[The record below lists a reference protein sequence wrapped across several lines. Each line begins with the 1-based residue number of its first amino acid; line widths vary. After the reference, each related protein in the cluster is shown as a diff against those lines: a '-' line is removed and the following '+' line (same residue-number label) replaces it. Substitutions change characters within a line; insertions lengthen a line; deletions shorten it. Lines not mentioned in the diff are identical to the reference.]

1 MKKTILLSILIVIAI
16 LSCKKANVTDDT
28 YSDNIEGVR
37 IRYVVSVVDG
47 STASAKSETSIQ
59 NAVVCMVVNDS
70 VYEIAVDKNGIAI
83 FNNLF
88 AGNALVQVKCEG
100 YTTANLIVDL
110 KALPDTVNI
119 YDATN
124 RRIVSNIISIFPTT
138 GDNLANVSGK
148 IYADLDFTNAGE
160 EAVSTNLNIRAVVDP
175 DDLYSF
181 VDHSGSGR
189 ILDLSYEG
197 FLVSTNSQSGAYSL
211 SLPAT
216 TTGLNYIITSD
227 DFEYQSII
235 TSSETERHVYR
246 LSPDTI
252 SVQTAGNYIRDL
264 HFGVE

>member
-1 MKKTILLSILIVIAI
+1 MKKSIFLSILIVLII
-16 LSCKKANVTDDT
+16 LSCKKANELDT
-28 YSDNIEGVR
+28 EYSDNIEGVR

-47 STASAKSETSIQ
+47 STATTKSGAIIQ

-70 VYEIAVDKNGIAI
+70 VYEIQVDKNGIAI

-100 YTTANLIVDL
+100 YTTANLIIDL
-110 KALPDTVNI
+110 KALPDTVSI

-124 RRIVSNIISIFPTT
+124 RRIVSDIISIFPIT

-160 EAVSTNLNIRAVVDP
+160 ELVSNNLNIRASVNP
-175 DDLYSF
+175 DDLHTF
-181 VDHSGSGR
+181 VEHDGSGS

-197 FLVSTNSQSGAYSL
+197 FLVFTESQSGGYSL

-216 TTGLNYIITSD
+216 STSLNYIISAD
-227 DFEYQSII
+227 DFEYQSLI
-235 TSSETERHVYR
+235 TPGQNERNIYR
-246 LSPDTI
+246 MNPKTI
-252 SVQTAGNYIRDL
+252 SVQTSGKYIRDL
-264 HFGVE
+264 HFELE

>member
-28 YSDNIEGVR
+28 YSDNIDGVR

-138 GDNLANVSGK
+138 GDNLANISGK

-160 EAVSTNLNIRAVVDP
+160 EAVSTNLNIRAAVDP

-181 VDHSGSGR
+181 VDHSGSGS

-197 FLVSTNSQSGAYSL
+197 FLVSTNSQSGTYSL

-216 TTGLNYIITSD
+216 TTGLNYIITAD

-252 SVQTAGNYIRDL
+252 SVQTASNYIRDL